1 MRRWIIRTGAA
12 ALVLTIAAA
21 LAVWLTLR
29 ASLPQLDGE
38 LTVPGLGGMAT
49 IERDS
54 AGIPT
59 ISARTRADLAYAT
72 GFAHGQDRFFQMD
85 LIRRK
90 AAGEL
95 SALFGEI
102 AIDTDKRYR
111 FHRFRERARAQQR
124 MSRFWK
130 AMRPA

>member
-49 IERDS
+49 I
-54 AGIPT
+54 
-59 ISARTRADLAYAT
+59 
-72 GFAHGQDRFFQMD
+72 DR
-85 LIRRK
+85 
-90 AAGEL
+90 
-95 SALFGEI
+95 
-102 AIDTDKRYR
+102 R
-111 FHRFRERARAQQR
+111 FPRARVPILLMR
-124 MSRFWK
+124 RGLRTDRTGSSRWT
-130 AMRPA
+130 